1 MRKLLLVLAAI
12 MACSISLPAQQ
23 KQILSAAAASCSASN
38 ASCLIYGVDQSAGAA
53 TFTVSANASGNTLQF
68 EASGDNGTTWVALN
82 VTPSNSTT
90 AVTSTTGTGTWQANV
105 AGYTQAR
112 IRMSTLVGGTSTVSI
127 ITSIASAR
135 SNGGGGGGGTIA
147 GTIANTQVAFGTAA
161 NTIGGNSGFTFSS
174 PNLTIPGNLTLSGS
188 SSGSAS
194 IGTAA
199 AAGSPCTFLVPTT
212 SASSVPPNFLL
223 TSAAP
228 SSGSC
233 QTSWSFNGPLG
244 PWATT
249 GGGTAQAQV
258 VAFNQPP
265 LTDAGLVA
273 GVQICWLPAA
283 ANTGGAPTLAG
294 TGSSTFSAHAII
306 KEPNGI
312 ALVANDLTTT
322 AWACVIYDGTNFEL
336 LNPQTV
342 NPAFVQTSQTN
353 VYGAFLQD
361 FTAATMEVP
370 EAAGFTTNVNSTIGN
385 DTTNNNIH
393 LWVNSA
399 DSLAAAEASAI
410 TANTIP
416 KATNSTQS
424 LLTASSLKDNG
435 TTVTTTEPFG
445 IGAVPPT
452 ACGTST
458 GCVALA
464 EASTTGT
471 PTAGQ
476 DYMRA
481 DSTSH
486 SFLCSFNGVAEVSCG
501 GSGTVTSIATTS
513 PITGGT
519 ITSTG
524 TIACATCVTSAA
536 ALTNNAI
543 VTGSGL
549 QASKTPAAGV
559 TVLPSV
565 NGIGNTANIGP
576 GIIFNAVGQ
585 GVMSEGNGVF
595 GITNNT
601 AGGSGTLYSQN
612 SLFGTNDTV
621 VDVLPVNSS
630 AWAVVRE
637 RHTVGQTGAGLIL
650 ATQDAVPISFRP
662 NATESARFLSGGGI
676 EAIGGSSPLTGTGTC
691 ATITT
696 TAGGTW
702 AGTGKCTGTSGAATL
717 IITPGS
723 TAANGWVCHVQD
735 ETTRADLFQQTSH
748 STTACTLTSS
758 AVVQNDII
766 IFTAFAF

>member
-1 MRKLLLVLAAI
+1 
-12 MACSISLPAQQ
+12 
-23 KQILSAAAASCSASN
+23 
-38 ASCLIYGVDQSAGAA
+38 
-53 TFTVSANASGNTLQF
+53 
-68 EASGDNGTTWVALN
+68 
-82 VTPSNSTT
+82 
-90 AVTSTTGTGTWQANV
+90 
-105 AGYTQAR
+105 
-112 IRMSTLVGGTSTVSI
+112 MSTLAGGTSTVSI

-135 SNGGGGGGGTIA
+135 SNGGGSGGGGTIA

-161 NTIGGNSGFTFSS
+161 NTIGGNAGFIFSS

-188 SSGSAS
+188 SSGSAAL
-194 IGTAA
+194 GTAA
-199 AAGSPCTFLVPTT
+199 AAGSPCTILLPTT
-212 SASSVPPNFLL
+212 SAAINQISS
-223 TSAAP
+223 SQAP
-228 SSGSC
+228 SGGNC
-233 QTSWSFNGPLG
+233 QTSWADGGVFG
-244 PWATT
+244 PWYAG

-258 VAFNQPP
+258 VGFDNP
-265 LTDAGLVA
+265 LTDAGMRSGL
-273 GVQICWLPAA
+273 QICWSPAA
-283 ANTGGAPTLAG
+283 ANTGPAPTLAG
-294 TGSSTFSAHAII
+294 TGSSTFSAHTII
-306 KEPNGI
+306 KEPSGI
-312 ALVANDLTTT
+312 ALVANDIVTT
-322 AWACVIYDGTNFEL
+322 AISCVIYDGTNFEL

-342 NPAFVQTSQTN
+342 NPAFVQTGQTN

-370 EAAGFTTNVNSTIGN
+370 EGAGFTTNVNSTIGN

-410 TANTIP
+410 AANTIP

-723 TAANGWVCHVQD
+723 TAANGWACYVQD